1 MRQVLH
7 DLWSGTTSVA
17 EVPAPGVRPG
27 HVLIETSATLISAG
41 TERSLVDF
49 GRAGLLGKMRQQ
61 PERVQRA
68 LEKARTDGVLATVDA
83 IRARLEQPLA
93 LGYCNVGRVVAL
105 GAGVEGLRVGQRVV
119 SNGAHAEVVCVP
131 SNLCAPVPEGVS
143 DESACFA
150 VLAAV
155 GLHGV
160 RLAEPTLGETF
171 VVSGLGLLGL
181 LVVQLLRA
189 HGVRVL
195 GIDPDP
201 ARCALAERFG
211 ATALAP
217 ELATAPPAEDS
228 GLGDAGGVDGVII
241 AAQAPDKGPLSQ
253 AARLCRRRGRIVLA
267 GVVALELD
275 RALFYDKELSFRV
288 ACSYGPGRYDRRYEE
303 QGQDY
308 PLPYVRW
315 TAQRNFAAVLGLMA
329 EGRLDTA
336 SLVSH
341 RFDLSDSVTA
351 YQLICEPREPTL
363 GVLLSYGPS
372 AAPEGPA
379 AAPAGPL
386 QRTLP
391 VAATTA
397 RSSPSSQPGIALI
410 GAGAFARAVL
420 WPALRHAGARL
431 QVVASRSGA
440 AAAQLARRAGA
451 GQVTTDID
459 AVLSDQA
466 VQAVVI
472 ATRHDS
478 HAELA
483 CRALRA
489 GKDVYVAKP
498 LAIDEDQLAAVEA
511 AYHEAAALRGQPPL
525 LLVGFNRR
533 FAPHARR
540 ARALVATLRRPQ
552 TVLLTIN
559 AGAIP
564 SEHWVHDRAIGGGR
578 LIGEA
583 CHFIDLLRFLVGQAI
598 TRVDARRLG
607 GAPDSA
613 AVTLTFADGSTGV
626 LLYLSQGHR
635 AFPKERAEIYCGGR
649 VIRLD
654 NWRRLAL
661 WGWPAE
667 RDQRLLR
674 QDKGHRAEAAAF
686 LAAVAQRGGSPVP
699 LTETLEVSRATLLAD
714 ARVTPGTSHAL
725 PGSLTDGG
733 AAGYGAA
740 G

>member
-27 HVLIETSATLISAG
+27 HVLIETRATLISAG

-68 LEKARTDGVLATVDA
+68 LEKARTDGVLATVEA

-105 GAGVEGLRVGQRVV
+105 GAGVEGLRLGQRVV
-119 SNGAHAEVVCVP
+119 SNGPHAEVVCVP

-155 GLHGV
+155 GLHSV
-160 RLAEPTLGETF
+160 RLAQPTLGETF

-195 GIDPDP
+195 GIDPDA
-201 ARCALAERFG
+201 ARCGLAERFG
-211 ATALAP
+211 ATTLAA
-217 ELATAPPAEDS
+217 ELPPPPPAE
-228 GLGDAGGVDGVII
+228 GAALGHADGVDGVII
-241 AAQAPDKGPLSQ
+241 AANAPDKGPLTQ
-253 AARLCRRRGRIVLA
+253 AAQLCRRRGRIVLA
-267 GVVALELD
+267 GVVGLELD

-315 TAQRNFAAVLGLMA
+315 TAQRNFAAVLNLMA
-329 EGRLDTA
+329 EGRLDTT

-341 RFDLSDSVTA
+341 RFDLSESVTA
-351 YQLICEPREPTL
+351 YQLICERREPQL
-363 GVLLSYGPS
+363 GVLFSYGAATGPALS
-372 AAPEGPA
+372 PEQAAPRLLP
-379 AAPAGPL
+379 
-386 QRTLP
+386 RTLALTP
-391 VAATTA
+391 GGDASS
-397 RSSPSSQPGIALI
+397 RSSPPGIALI
-410 GAGAFARAVL
+410 GAGAFAHTVL

-431 QVVASRSGA
+431 QVVASRNGA

-451 GQVTTDID
+451 GQATTDLD
-459 AVLSDQA
+459 AVLGDPT
-466 VQAVVI
+466 VRAVVI

-478 HAELA
+478 HAELT

-489 GKDVYVAKP
+489 GKAVYVAKP
-498 LAIDEDQLAAVEA
+498 LAIDEDQLAAVEHA
-511 AYHEAAALRGQPPL
+511 HQQATLAREAPPL

-540 ARALVATLRRPQ
+540 ARELLATLRRPL
-552 TVLLTIN
+552 TVVLTVN
-559 AGAIP
+559 AGSVP
-564 SEHWVHDRAIGGGR
+564 PEHWVHDRAIGGGR

-583 CHFIDLLRFLVGQAI
+583 CHFIDLLRFLAGQPIA
-598 TRVDARRLG
+598 RVDAQSLAG
-607 GAPDSA
+607 QPDSA
-613 AVTLTFADGSTGV
+613 VVTLAFADGSSGV
-626 LLYLSQGHR
+626 LHYLSQGHR
-635 AFPKERAEIYCGGR
+635 AFPKERAEIFCGGR
-649 VIRLD
+649 VLRLD
-654 NWRRLAL
+654 NWRRLEL
-661 WGWPAE
+661 WGWPVA
-667 RDQRLLR
+667 RTRRLLR

-686 LAAVAQRGGSPVP
+686 VAALRPGASPPVAFHE
-699 LTETLEVSRATLLAD
+699 LLEVSRATLRAD
-714 ARVTPGTSHAL
+714 ALAR
-725 PGSLTDGG
+725 G
-733 AAGYGAA
+733 ATLGAP
-740 G
+740 